1 MNKLTRSAKIVS
13 AILSVSF
20 WFILMGGLFYG
31 LGTAWSSF
39 NMWRN
44 PNAGADI
51 IRINGITLDYIHF
64 YSDVGLVIEKAQLLK
79 MNLLSLPVYFLEVPL
94 FCYGIQ
100 LLRKILK
107 RMIQQRP
114 FSGTSQILNRM
125 GCVSL
130 IVCVI
135 ENLTDWALHRYMELS
150 YHLHELFL
158 GSSITKVTFQHQW
171 NTTFLIVAV
180 VVFVLSAVFRYG
192 EELQQLSDETL

>member
-135 ENLTDWALHRYMELS
+135 ENLTDWALHRHMELS
-150 YHLHELFL
+150 YQLSELFL

-180 VVFVLSAVFRYG
+180 VVFILSAVFRYG

>member
-135 ENLTDWALHRYMELS
+135 ENLTDWALHRHMELS
-150 YHLHELFL
+150 YQLSELFL

-192 EELQQLSDETL
+192 EQLQQLSDETL

>member
-20 WFILMGGLFYG
+20 WFILIGGLFYG

-64 YSDVGLVIEKAQLLK
+64 YSDVGLVIEEAQLLK

-135 ENLTDWALHRYMELS
+135 ENLTDWALHRHMELS
-150 YHLHELFL
+150 YQLSELFL

-171 NTTFLIVAV
+171 DTTFLIVAV

>member
-44 PNAGADI
+44 PNAGADL

-135 ENLTDWALHRYMELS
+135 ENLTDWALHRHMELS